1 MSVKMRV
8 EQKAKGYDYKI
19 ELFFNHQKQKLSTE
33 NFKLLTSFNEDLI
46 VSSMAISTRFRQ
58 LNYFAKLS
66 GLLDGNWIDVNEEK
80 LRKLVT
86 KLMVSHGDNGKETQ
100 YTRVY

>member
-1 MSVKMRV
+1 
-8 EQKAKGYDYKI
+8 
-19 ELFFNHQKQKLSTE
+19 
-33 NFKLLTSFNEDLI
+33 
-46 VSSMAISTRFRQ
+46 MAISTRFRQ

-100 YTRVY
+100 Y